1 MVMVPIS
8 VIVPC
13 YRCKDTVERAVESV
27 GRQTLRPREVILV
40 DDASRDGTAEVLE
53 LIRDRH
59 RGWIKTIF
67 LPQNC
72 GPAIARNAGWE
83 IASQPYVAFL
93 DADDT
98 WHPRKIEVQYHLM
111 QADPNITISGHD
123 WQISTGVEDVSD
135 AGINAGYR
143 PISFRELLMFNRFS
157 TPTVMLKR
165 DVPLRF
171 EQGYYA
177 EDYLLWLRLVA
188 SGYKAM
194 FIDAPLAYRH
204 KAPWGASGLSARLWE
219 MEKGE
224 LNAYKSLAR
233 EGLLSPVGYTI
244 ASSFSVL
251 KFMRRLGRSLLERIA
266 KW

>member
-1 MVMVPIS
+1 MTTVPIS

-13 YRCKDTVERAVESV
+13 YQCKDTVERAIESV
-27 GRQTLRPREVILV
+27 EHQTLRPREVILV
-40 DDASRDGTAEVLE
+40 DDASRDGTAAALE
-53 LIRDRH
+53 LISDRYG
-59 RGWIKTIF
+59 GWIKTVF
-67 LPQNC
+67 LSQNS
-72 GPAIARNAGWE
+72 GPATARNTGWE

-98 WHPRKIEVQYHLM
+98 WHPKKIEVQYHLM
-111 QADPNITISGHD
+111 QADSNITISGHD
-123 WQISTGVEDVSD
+123 WQVSTGAGYISDV
-135 AGINAGYR
+135 GINPGYR
-143 PISFRELLMFNRFS
+143 QISFRELLMFNRFS

-194 FIDAPLAYRH
+194 FIDAPLAYLH

-233 EGLLSPVGYTI
+233 EGLLSPVGYAI
-244 ASSFSVL
+244 ASSFSML
-251 KFMRRLGRSLLERIA
+251 KFMRRLGISFLKRIA